1 VKEVGVEAD
10 KVAKIVDTEE
20 LTVEERNL
28 LSVAFKNVIGAR
40 RASWRIISSIE
51 QKKRETVAGASVSK
65 DLVIASEGTSLEEA
79 VKILIT
85 SKKSLLPLVKETV
98 GTVKETVAAVGSE
111 EEAEATPTIG
121 GEVAGRRGGLEATKA
136 SHSSALR
143 EPEVAIEATEVEK
156 RVKLKSSDD
165 KMFEVDECMVV
176 SINWSP
182 DEELGVVNDYDFLTT
197 LPIDGYIYL
206 QTIAQTSQNIL
217 SPTAFC
223 KVISGVLEH
232 VSRRI
237 VESFLSEDMKRFNVF
252 AGMGI
257 DANLRKLEDFADE
270 NYQSSVQDRVPEAQP
285 LKSFLAKA
293 RPIVNLFLAT

>member
-1 VKEVGVEAD
+1 VK
-10 KVAKIVDTEE
+10 
-20 LTVEERNL
+20 
-28 LSVAFKNVIGAR
+28 
-40 RASWRIISSIE
+40 
-51 QKKRETVAGASVSK
+51 
-65 DLVIASEGTSLEEA
+65 
-79 VKILIT
+79 VK
-85 SKKSLLPLVKETV
+85 
-98 GTVKETVAAVGSE
+98 E
-111 EEAEATPTIG
+111 EEACEELGGAGELKCENAVPEASEKGTRSDYFDVYGVQARAELVLQPPTPNARLSFQDEHVEELADPESDEED
-121 GEVAGRRGGLEATKA
+121 EVPAPVEYGAAPVVKEEEEEELVDSKA
-136 SHSSALR
+136 
-143 EPEVAIEATEVEK
+143 VIENLCTPK

-165 KMFEVDECMVV
+165 KMFEVDECMAV

-197 LPIDGYIYL
+197 LPNDVYIYL

-217 SPTAFC
+217 PPTAFY

-237 VESFLSEDMKRFNVF
+237 VESFLSEDVKRFNIF
-252 AGMGI
+252 AVMGI
-257 DANLRKLEDFADE
+257 DADLRKLEDFADE